1 MFHRWDKVV
10 IPEVGFLFL
19 AKQNTGHLHQN
30 TLLWPHQLKLF
41 LTWSLS
47 CTGFIFVTI
56 VSQHRPDWGS
66 GTVIT
71 ATLRQAFNSG
81 FICYNS
87 DTHHSLTRRYTH
99 HVGRVVRRQ
108 WRHHNTLLKLRH
120 KYSLQYAPD
129 TSALVQEDKKSK
141 LKAWRSWSFLLC
153 FSLFLPQSLNFSN
166 CVNTSLCMIYESLS
180 FFTNASLNWW

>member
-41 LTWSLS
+41 LTRSLTS

-56 VSQHRPDWGS
+56 VSQHRPDWRS

-99 HVGRVVRRQ
+99 HVSRVVRRQ

-129 TSALVQEDKKSK
+129 TSALVQEDKKHGDHE
-141 LKAWRSWSFLLC
+141 AFFFVFLC
-153 FSLFLPQSLNFSN
+153 FYHKVSSFQTVLTLHFVWS
-166 CVNTSLCMIYESLS
+166 VNLW
-180 FFTNASLNWW
+180 ASVLMHH

>member
-41 LTWSLS
+41 LTWSFTS

-56 VSQHRPDWGS
+56 VSQHRPDWRS

-99 HVGRVVRRQ
+99 HIGRVVRRQ
-108 WRHHNTLLKLRH
+108 WRHHNTTKAEAQVLTAVCSW
-120 KYSLQYAPD
+120 YIS
-129 TSALVQEDKKSK
+129 TGTGGQE
-141 LKAWRSWSFLLC
+141 AWRSWSFLLC
-153 FSLFLPQSLNFSN
+153 FSLFLPQSLIFSN
-166 CVNTSLCMIYESLS
+166 CVNTLLCMIYESLS